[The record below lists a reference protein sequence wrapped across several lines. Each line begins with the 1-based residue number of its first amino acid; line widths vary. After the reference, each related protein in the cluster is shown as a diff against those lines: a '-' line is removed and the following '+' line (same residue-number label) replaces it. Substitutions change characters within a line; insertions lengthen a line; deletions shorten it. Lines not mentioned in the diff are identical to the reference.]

1 MSAQTLPMIEVE
13 NLSVVLNGK
22 TIVRDISF
30 TAEQGK
36 ITAIIGPNGCGKST
50 TLKAICRI
58 NPIAGGAVRL
68 LGRDVRDYGYKE
80 FARQLAILTQS
91 PQAPA
96 DLTVRD
102 LVAMGRFPYRSFF
115 GKATAEDRKFID
127 WALQETNLEA
137 YQNRVLSTLSGGER
151 QRAWIAMALA
161 QNPKV
166 LLLDEP
172 TTYLDISHQLEVLQL
187 LYRLNEELGLTVV
200 LVLHDLNQA
209 MQFAH
214 HVVVLKE
221 GSLVTSGYPKDIIT
235 VDLLRRVF
243 GVVAEEAVSPSGQR
257 ALLPLDLV
265 RNPGKGVNNVCSRPL

>member
-1 MSAQTLPMIEVE
+1 MTTPTLPMIEVE
-13 NLSVVLNGK
+13 NLSVVLNHK
-22 TIVRDISF
+22 RIVHDISF
-30 TAEQGK
+30 TAEKGK

-58 NPIAGGAVRL
+58 HPIAAGSVRV
-68 LGRDVRDYGYKE
+68 LGRDVRDYGYRE
-80 FARQLAILTQS
+80 FARQLAILPQS

-102 LVAMGRFPYRSFF
+102 LVAMGRFPYRRFF
-115 GKATAEDRKFID
+115 GKATAEDREFID
-127 WALQETNLEA
+127 WALRETNLEA
-137 YQNRVLSTLSGGER
+137 YQHRVLSTLSGGER

-161 QNPKV
+161 QNPKI

-214 HVVVLKE
+214 RVVVLQQ
-221 GSLVTSGYPKDIIT
+221 GAFVTSGSPREIIT

-243 GVVAEEAVSPSGQR
+243 GVVAEEAVGPSGQR

-265 RNPGKGVNNVCSRPL
+265 RHSRKGDEPVCSRPC

>member
-1 MSAQTLPMIEVE
+1 MIEVE